1 MTPSP
6 HLPKVQS
13 GRQKALGFAEF
24 CGPSSHCSP
33 GLMMPLPQ
41 LALAMKRGLE
51 DREEEEWLEEW
62 EDVGLKE
69 VGTKGGRAG
78 LRGLQMIQGSVE
90 VEVQVA
96 ACALQKS
103 DPPFWHSVPLQ
114 AFVVELVELAENSE
128 AAR

>member
-1 MTPSP
+1 
-6 HLPKVQS
+6 LFAGIDDAVAAVGIGDEERF
-13 GRQKALGFAEF
+13 GR
-24 CGPSSHCSP
+24 S
-33 GLMMPLPQ
+33 
-41 LALAMKRGLE
+41 
-51 DREEEEWLEEW
+51 
-62 EDVGLKE
+62 
-69 VGTKGGRAG
+69 GGRAG